1 MKLAYNTKE
10 LAEATGINRKLIN
23 QYREEGK
30 LKAVKCGNIY
40 YFHIDEVK
48 RFFETYSGCELSTL
62 KKAGSEDA
70 TRPKEA
76 T

>member
-40 YFHIDEVK
+40 YFYIDEVK
-48 RFFETYSGCELSTL
+48 RFFENYAGC
-62 KKAGSEDA
+62 
-70 TRPKEA
+70 
-76 T
+76 